1 MTVLGAVVGYYAST
15 QASPVYRASTSVLVG
30 QIGGPTVDTAG
41 IKASQALV
49 ATYADL
55 ARREPVLQKTVTDL
69 RIQRSWQSL
78 RGRVHA
84 DVAPNNAQLITI
96 MVDASSAQRARAIA
110 DRIAKNL
117 VALSPAMTD
126 SSQAAFIRTQLSIL
140 KQDIRDGQKRVAQLQ
155 RSLSDANTEEDAN
168 NIQLHMDILQRQISD
183 WQQNYVALQDLPE
196 QGGAG
201 ALRVLEPAVASQTP
215 VSPNIRLNTMLA
227 ASVGFAVA
235 LAIAYLLEFRGGR
248 REYADDRDGSPEL
261 PGGAATL
268 QRREYVGENEATAEP
283 ALAEAGVKVSAD
295 GQRREVTRA
304 AVEHADN
311 RDRPPEL
318 PGGTPTLQRR
328 EHVENKEATAEPAFA
343 EAGVKVSAYGQRRE
357 VTRAAVQYADNRDG
371 PSEPPE
377 RTATR
382 QTREDVEQEAT
393 AEPAVVE
400 ADVKVSADGQNREMT
415 WPALVEIWRRP

>member
-1 MTVLGAVVGYYAST
+1 MTVLGAVAGYYAST

-55 ARREPVLQKTVTDL
+55 ARREPVLQKTATDL

-78 RGRVHA
+78 RGRVHV

-117 VALSPAMTD
+117 VALSPAITD
-126 SSQAAFIRTQLSIL
+126 STQAAFIRTQLSIL

-155 RSLSDANTEEDAN
+155 RSLSDANTEEAAN

-201 ALRVLEPAVASQTP
+201 ALRVLESAVASQTP

-235 LAIAYLLEFRGGR
+235 LAVAYLLEFRGER
-248 REYADDRDGSPEL
+248 REDADNRGGSPDL
-261 PGGAATL
+261 PGGTATL
-268 QRREYVGENEATAEP
+268 QRHEYVGENEPLVEP
-283 ALAEAGVKVSAD
+283 ALAEAGVRVSAY
-295 GQRREVTRA
+295 GQQRREVTRA
-304 AVEHADN
+304 AVED
-311 RDRPPEL
+311 
-318 PGGTPTLQRR
+318 
-328 EHVENKEATAEPAFA
+328 
-343 EAGVKVSAYGQRRE
+343 
-357 VTRAAVQYADNRDG
+357 ADNRDG
-371 PSEPPE
+371 PPEPPE

-382 QTREDVEQEAT
+382 QAREDVEQEAT
-393 AEPAVVE
+393 AEPAVAD
-400 ADVKVSADGQNREMT
+400 ADVKVSADGQHGEMT